1 MRHRER
7 ATTQPAP
14 PPPPPLPHGA
24 THTTGR
30 VSKLAEMRAWLEDI
44 GMGAYVGAL
53 REFGC
58 ECVDDLEEV
67 LPSDLRALGVRV
79 LHVRR
84 FTRKLQARATASEAG
99 TSHGGAVAQ
108 RTPPSAPSFVDH
120 HARGREGVET
130 GPGAAYTSFSDI
142 PASASPFNRISR
154 DELHI
159 QRLVGRG
166 SYGVVHQATWRG
178 SSVAVKSLANTG
190 DSTGGGHHARRGE
203 LQKELG
209 VMVRCQLCLGRV
221 HALGL
226 RAAGVR
232 VAFLTGALLFADACG
247 IPPPRRTLDWGVPG
261 QRRRAPR
268 HGIRAWWVVA
278 GAVAAPHC
286 QEAATGPYCRRPC
299 SSGCRRSGPP
309 PCLGCPAPRSR
320 MPQHPGT
327 KRLLRVGVP
336 HGMPPAHAC
345 CGIRWTT
352 QTAGSAS
359 PISGLPVCCEMA
371 RQITSRTAT
380 WDLSSGGHQKPSL
393 RGHTRKHPTCACAT
407 M

>member
-1 MRHRER
+1 
-7 ATTQPAP
+7 
-14 PPPPPLPHGA
+14 
-24 THTTGR
+24 
-30 VSKLAEMRAWLEDI
+30 
-44 GMGAYVGAL
+44 MGAYVGAL

-99 TSHGGAVAQ
+99 TSHGGAGVQ
-108 RTPPSAPSFVDH
+108 RAPPSAPSFVDH
-120 HARGREGVET
+120 HAGGREGVET
-130 GPGAAYTSFSDI
+130 GTDAAYTSFSDI

-232 VAFLTGALLFADACG
+232 VAFLTG
-247 IPPPRRTLDWGVPG
+247 GVVVC
-261 QRRRAPR
+261 RC
-268 HGIRAWWVVA
+268 AWD
-278 GAVAAPHC
+278 
-286 QEAATGPYCRRPC
+286 
-299 SSGCRRSGPP
+299 
-309 PCLGCPAPRSR
+309 
-320 MPQHPGT
+320 
-327 KRLLRVGVP
+327 
-336 HGMPPAHAC
+336 
-345 CGIRWTT
+345 TT
-352 QTAGSAS
+352 
-359 PISGLPVCCEMA
+359 P
-371 RQITSRTAT
+371 TSY
-380 WDLSSGGHQKPSL
+380 P
-393 RGHTRKHPTCACAT
+393 
-407 M
+407 